1 MSASPPPWSR
11 RALLQGCAAC
21 AALSACGAAPK
32 GGPAD
37 ARGGEGTPPE
47 DSGAAPDTGGADEPP
62 VDADCVGED
71 VDTTGWVEIPL
82 ADHPALAVVGGASV
96 IDRPDVLLQAIL
108 VHHRPGCYGAVWR
121 VCTHGACI
129 LSWVAAVDAAV
140 CPCHGS
146 QFGLDGRIRVG
157 PATVPAVSFRVLRR
171 GDLLLLER

>member
-1 MSASPPPWSR
+1 VSAGPPPWSR

-21 AALSACGAAPK
+21 AAWTACGGDPK
-32 GGPAD
+32 GDPGTG
-37 ARGGEGTPPE
+37 RGGEAPPAG
-47 DSGAAPDTGGADEPP
+47 DSGALPDSGGAEDPP
-62 VDADCVGED
+62 VDSDCVGED

-82 ADHPALAVVGGASV
+82 ADHPALALVGGASV
-96 IDRPDVLLQAIL
+96 IERPDVLLQAIL

-146 QFGLDGRIRVG
+146 QFALDGAIRVG